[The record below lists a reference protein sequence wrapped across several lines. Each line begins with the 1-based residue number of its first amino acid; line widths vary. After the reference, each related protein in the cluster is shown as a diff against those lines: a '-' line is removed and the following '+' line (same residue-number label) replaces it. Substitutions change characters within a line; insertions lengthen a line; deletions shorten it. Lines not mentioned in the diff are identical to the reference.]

1 MPFEAAYN
9 VAYCYVKWRI
19 SSVVSYRTDLVIL
32 NSDRILLNTHTHS
45 EGEKLWISDRVMEMV
60 RQPTNCWKP

>member
-9 VAYCYVKWRI
+9 VAHCYVKWRI
-19 SSVVSYRTDLVIL
+19 SGVVSYRTDLVIL

-60 RQPTNCWKP
+60 RRPTNCFRG